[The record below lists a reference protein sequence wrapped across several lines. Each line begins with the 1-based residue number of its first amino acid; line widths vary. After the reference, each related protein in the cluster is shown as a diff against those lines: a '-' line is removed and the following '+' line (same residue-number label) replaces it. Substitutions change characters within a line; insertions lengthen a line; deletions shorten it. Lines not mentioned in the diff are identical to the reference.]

1 MCDDGKSGE
10 MCETSVEIT
19 ESSEEAVGDDD
30 GFVEAFETR
39 RREGTNL
46 AFVFEAIA
54 FLALAGGLPT
64 AVYAY
69 RRAYGYL
76 KTK

>member
-39 RREGTNL
+39 RREGTNV

-54 FLALAGGLPT
+54 FLALAGGLPA